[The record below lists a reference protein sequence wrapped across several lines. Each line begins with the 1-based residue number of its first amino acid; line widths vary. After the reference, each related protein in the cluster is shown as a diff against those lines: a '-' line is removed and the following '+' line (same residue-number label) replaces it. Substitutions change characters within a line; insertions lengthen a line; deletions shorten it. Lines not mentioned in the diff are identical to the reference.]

1 MNNQELELKV
11 KELLNISNFFD
22 MIIAVK
28 EFEKEY
34 KNSEFFKAT
43 KMPLMDV
50 IKNAKVW
57 YSINLDVIVNNIQ
70 RVIDN
75 LDLSKLNQ
83 IIEQL
88 GNTFTAENEEFLN
101 IAELYKE
108 LTKSE

>member
-11 KELLNISNFFD
+11 KELLNINNFFD
-22 MIIAVK
+22 MIVAVK

-34 KNSEFFKAT
+34 KNSDFFKAT

-70 RVIDN
+70 KVIDN
-75 LDLSKLNQ
+75 LDLSKLNK

-108 LTKSE
+108 LTKPE

>member
-11 KELLNISNFFD
+11 KELLDINNFFD
-22 MIIAVK
+22 MIVTAK

-34 KNSEFFKAT
+34 KNSDFFKVT
-43 KMPLMDV
+43 KMPLMEV

-101 IAELYKE
+101 VAELYKE
-108 LTKSE
+108 LTKPE

>member
-11 KELLNISNFFD
+11 KELLNINNFFD

-34 KNSEFFKAT
+34 KNSDFFKAT
-43 KMPLMDV
+43 KMPLIDV
-50 IKNAKVW
+50 IKNSKVW
-57 YSINLDVIVNNIQ
+57 YSINLDVIANNIQ
-70 RVIDN
+70 RVINN

-108 LTKSE
+108 LTKRE

>member
-11 KELLNISNFFD
+11 KELLNINNFFD
-22 MIIAVK
+22 MIVAVK

-34 KNSEFFKAT
+34 KNSDFFKAT

-70 RVIDN
+70 KVIDN
-75 LDLSKLNQ
+75 LDLSKLNN

-108 LTKSE
+108 LTKTE